1 MADGAGD
8 PLRPVG
14 RSATPFAI
22 LLHSVDEL
30 FYPYDA
36 TPLPDR
42 LLSADVRAHLLDEWE
57 WVRKD
62 PPASLVVW
70 APEAEREAADEPGLR
85 EAITNSLRAASRP
98 LRIADP
104 MPRSERLASW
114 IGVALL
120 LGCIFISTALDRAS
134 EEVLVEGLSQGILV
148 LGWVSLWLPAERFVT
163 GTIPHF
169 FNRRRYAEFA
179 EIEIEF
185 RWY

>member
-1 MADGAGD
+1 MADSAGD

-14 RSATPFAI
+14 RREARFAI

-30 FYPYDA
+30 FYPFDA

-57 WVRKD
+57 WVRES

-70 APEAEREAADEPGLR
+70 IPESERDGADVAGVRAAVT
-85 EAITNSLRAASRP
+85 ASLRAASQP

-104 MPRSERLASW
+104 MPRSERIAARV
-114 IGVALL
+114 GVLL
-120 LGCIFISTALDRAS
+120 LLACIVISTALDRAS

-148 LGWVSLWLPAERFVT
+148 LGWVSLWLPAERFVA
-163 GTIPHF
+163 GTIPHV
-169 FNRRRYAEFA
+169 FNRKRYAEFA
-179 EIEIEF
+179 EIPVEV

>member
-1 MADGAGD
+1 MADASAD

-14 RSATPFAI
+14 RSSTPFAI
-22 LLHSVDEL
+22 RLHSLDEL

-36 TPLPDR
+36 TSLPDR
-42 LLSADVRAHLLDEWE
+42 LLNTDVRSHLLDEWE
-57 WVRKD
+57 WVRDD

-70 APEAEREAADEPGLR
+70 APESERATADEAGLR
-85 EAITNSLRAASRP
+85 AAINTSLRAASRP

-104 MPRSERLASW
+104 MPRSERLASR

-120 LGCIFISTALDRAS
+120 LVCIAVSTALDRTS
-134 EEVLVEGLSQGILV
+134 EDVFVEGLSQGILV
-148 LGWVSLWLPAERFVT
+148 LGWVSLWLPAERFVA

-169 FNRRRYAEFA
+169 FNRRRFAEFA
-179 EIEIEF
+179 EIEVEF